1 MNHPSDLH
9 YTKDHSWVRLDGDLV
24 VTGITDHAQD
34 ALGDLVY
41 VEAPDVGA
49 HLMAG
54 DTAGFV
60 ESVKTASDIFVP
72 VDGEIVEVNALLEE
86 DPDLV
91 NTDPYG
97 DGWIYKIKPVA
108 VADVEELLS
117 ADDYERSIG

>member
-9 YTKDHSWVRLDGDLV
+9 YTKSHSWVRLEGDLI

-41 VEAPDVGA
+41 VEAPDVGKI
-49 HLMAG
+49 MTAG
-54 DTAGFV
+54 EVAGFV
-60 ESVKTASDIFVP
+60 ESVKTASDIYAP
-72 VDGEIVEVNALLEE
+72 IDGEVVAVNELLEE

-108 VADVEELLS
+108 LQDLDELLS
-117 ADDYERSIG
+117 ADDYEHSID

>member
-1 MNHPSDLH
+1 MKHPSDLH
-9 YTKDHSWVRLDGDLV
+9 YTKNHSWVRLEGDIV

-41 VEAPDVGA
+41 VEAPDVGKI
-49 HLMAG
+49 MTAG
-54 DTAGFV
+54 DEAGFV
-60 ESVKTASDIFVP
+60 ESVKTSSDIYAP
-72 VDGEIVEVNALLEE
+72 IDGEVVAVNELLEE

-108 VADVEELLS
+108 VQDLEELLS
-117 ADDYERSIG
+117 ADDYEHSID

>member
-1 MNHPSDLH
+1 MNHPNDLH
-9 YTKDHSWVRLDGDLV
+9 YTKNHSWVRLDGDLV

-41 VEAPDVGA
+41 VEAPDVGV

-72 VDGEIVEVNALLEE
+72 VDGEIIEVNVLLEE

-108 VADVEELLS
+108 IADVEELLS